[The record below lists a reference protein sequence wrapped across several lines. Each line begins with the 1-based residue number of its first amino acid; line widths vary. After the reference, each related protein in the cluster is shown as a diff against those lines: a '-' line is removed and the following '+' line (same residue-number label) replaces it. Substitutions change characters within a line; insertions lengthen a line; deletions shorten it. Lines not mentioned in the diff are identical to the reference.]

1 MVCEDNYVHCFGFAP
16 KGYCEQ
22 CVNTFH
28 SSLRKIKYILAYGGK
43 VGNISLFFI
52 SIYEDVVLID
62 SVAKG
67 LVSINIG

>member
-1 MVCEDNYVHCFGFAP
+1 M
-16 KGYCEQ
+16 
-22 CVNTFH
+22 
-28 SSLRKIKYILAYGGK
+28 KIKYILAYGGK

-67 LVSINIG
+67 QSI

>member
-1 MVCEDNYVHCFGFAP
+1 MFIALDLHPRVIANSVL
-16 KGYCEQ
+16 
-22 CVNTFH
+22 TH
-28 SSLRKIKYILAYGGK
+28 SILPSEKKIKYILVYGGK

-67 LVSINIG
+67 QSI